1 MSTPG
6 IKSRPAATPIDIL
19 PTDAARLYT
28 HIHPALVL
36 SLYALRFNAIVAD
49 PVPALL
55 QTLIPL
61 STLQTAYV
69 TICLPPT
76 AGSGSSTP
84 AVVPKTAKK
93 RAGGAAKATS
103 DSNTAKIVPAL
114 LSLIL
119 SLLAITPL
127 TGITL
132 ILFGAPITT
141 HFAHTFLAAAHIAI
155 LAFLPLVY
163 VLGVDGER
171 WREVVGLL
179 LPVDEVV
186 GGMVG
191 TLVGAWAG
199 AVPIPLDWDREWQKW
214 PVTIVTGAYAGYA
227 LGKLAGGLVF
237 KGRKIMFD

>member
-6 IKSRPAATPIDIL
+6 IKPRPAATPIDIL

-28 HIHPALVL
+28 HIHPALLL

-61 STLQTAYV
+61 SALQIAYV
-69 TICLPPT
+69 TVCLPPT

-84 AVVPKTAKK
+84 AVPKAAKK
-93 RAGGAAKATS
+93 RASAAKTATG
-103 DSNTAKIVPAL
+103 SNTVKIVPAL

-119 SLLAITPL
+119 SLFAITPL

-214 PVTIVTGAYAGYA
+214 PVTIVTGAYLGYA